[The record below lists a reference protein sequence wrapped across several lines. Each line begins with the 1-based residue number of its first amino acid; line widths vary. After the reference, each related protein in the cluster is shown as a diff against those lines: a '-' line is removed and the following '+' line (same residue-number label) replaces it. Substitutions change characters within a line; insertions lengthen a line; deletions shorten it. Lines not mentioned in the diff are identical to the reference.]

1 MRCGPLLNG
10 VCILVLFLFL
20 FCLFFSEGAW
30 VSILSQNTIYILKQR
45 IYKPPAQSVSGRPYE
60 AKLKA
65 ASTIATISK
74 VVQLNVKE
82 FKCVSYALR
91 SLPYGY

>member
-1 MRCGPLLNG
+1 MYFSF
-10 VCILVLFLFL
+10 VFVFVFLFFQGGL
-20 FCLFFSEGAW
+20 GSQFSAK
-30 VSILSQNTIYILKQR
+30 IQYIFSSNVFISL
-45 IYKPPAQSVSGRPYE
+45 PLSVSGCPYE